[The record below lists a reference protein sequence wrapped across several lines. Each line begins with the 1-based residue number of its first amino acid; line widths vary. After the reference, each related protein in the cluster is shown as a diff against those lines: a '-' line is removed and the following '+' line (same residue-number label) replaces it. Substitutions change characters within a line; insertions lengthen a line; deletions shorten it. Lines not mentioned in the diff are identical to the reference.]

1 MRNSKNYGEIHRDLK
16 RIAEGFEDNFKGFL
30 RGFQMDLPR
39 MSERFE
45 EDVRRI

>member
-1 MRNSKNYGEIHRDLK
+1 MKNSEDYREVHRELK